1 MPETILSAEGGGSST
16 LSKLVLD
23 TVIQAKGG
31 KKLSTAQTAVAIA
44 SLIQQPGECGHP
56 SGQVPLVMMTHSAT
70 EGAAGSAMEEI
81 EKLPS
86 VRGPGVRMRVLS

>member
-1 MPETILSAEGGGSST
+1 MVDDHPGVLAEISG
-16 LSKLVLD
+16 VLGRHQ
-23 TVIQAKGG
+23 V
-31 KKLSTAQTAVAIA
+31 SIA
-44 SLIQQPGECGHP
+44 SLIQQPGECAHP